1 VLPLHAGPEKS
12 VAATK
17 SYLAS
22 LAAILQLA
30 AYWKRRCSLV
40 ARWTAAGRAARAWQ
54 CDWRP

>member
-1 VLPLHAGPEKS
+1 

-30 AYWKRRCSLV
+30 AYWKQDAACV
-40 ARWTAAGRAARAWQ
+40 AALDLLPDALRAWQ